1 MSPFN
6 GNPVDWQ
13 MFIGSFYE
21 STKECGFSAR
31 ENILRLRKC
40 LKREAL
46 DVIREFLVSA
56 NVGKVVSILERR
68 FGLPK
73 YIIDELTRL
82 VTEMSSVKGDKPMT
96 MIKFADAASN
106 LVATVESLQ
115 SSGLSDLHILK
126 QL

>member
-1 MSPFN
+1 MWIF
-6 GNPVDWQ
+6 G
-13 MFIGSFYE
+13 
-21 STKECGFSAR
+21 T
-31 ENILRLRKC
+31 ENVLRLRKC

-46 DVIREFLVSA
+46 NVIRAFLVST
-56 NVGKVVSILERR
+56 NVGIVVSTLERR

-73 YIIDELTRL
+73 YIINELPRL
-82 VTEMSSVKGDKPMT
+82 VTEMSSVKGDHPMT
-96 MIKFADAASN
+96 LIKFADAASN